1 MRDVTVSGLGKTF
14 GAQAVL
20 AGLDLEVPAGP

>member
-14 GAQAVL
+14 GAQVVL